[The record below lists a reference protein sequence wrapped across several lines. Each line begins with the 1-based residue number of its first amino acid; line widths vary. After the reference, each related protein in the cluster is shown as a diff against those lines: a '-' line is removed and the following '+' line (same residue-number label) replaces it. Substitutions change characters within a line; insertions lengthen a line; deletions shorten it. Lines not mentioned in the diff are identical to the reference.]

1 MKKFKL
7 FINGNW
13 VDGCSGSYID
23 IENPATEEIFA
34 QVPDGNAEDVNKAV
48 AAARAAFQ
56 FWKKTSGPQR
66 ADYLET
72 IADYIEDHKK
82 EIGETI
88 TEELGAPTSM
98 VIGWH
103 VEGAICEARFFAKC
117 AREFNYEIEKPGVI
131 IRREPIGVVAGLT
144 PWNYPLD
151 QVSVKLLPA
160 LAAGNCVV
168 LKPSQQAP
176 LAAYWFTKATKAAG
190 LPAGVFNLVT
200 GRGGNVGNVLAA
212 HPDVS
217 MVSFTGSTK
226 AGKEVGSLGITSNV
240 KKIALELGGK
250 SAAVLLESGNIETAV
265 NAVLTKCF
273 MNTGQTCSALTRFL
287 VPRSRKNEVEALM
300 KETAKKFTA
309 GDPTKQETVLGP
321 LVNASAYGKVL
332 NYIRQGVEEGATLL
346 TGSIPQKT
354 GKGYFVN
361 PVIFTDC
368 TMDMKIASEE
378 IFGPVL
384 TVFYYDTKDEA
395 LAIANN
401 SEYGLSGACIGKEEE
416 AREFARNMETGVIH
430 LNGAPFTV
438 EAPFGGF
445 KQSGLGREN
454 SAFSFDEY
462 LEIKAMLTNVS
473 K

>member
-1 MKKFKL
+1 MEKL
-7 FINGNW
+7 QLYVNGEW
-13 VDGCSGSYID
+13 VDGCSGSYIE

-34 QVPDGNAEDVNKAV
+34 MVPDGNAEDVNRAV
-48 AAARAAFQ
+48 AAAKNAFKTWRKTTGKERAV
-56 FWKKTSGPQR
+56 
-66 ADYLET
+66 YLEK
-72 IADYIEDHKK
+72 IADYIEAHAT

-88 TEELGAPTSM
+88 TKELGAPVNM
-98 VIGWH
+98 VGGWH

-117 AREFNYEIEKPGVI
+117 AREFEYETKKPGVI

-176 LAAYWFTKATKAAG
+176 LAAYWFTKAVEESG

-240 KKIALELGGK
+240 KKVALELGGK
-250 SAAVLLESGNIETAV
+250 SAAVLLESGDLETAV

-287 VPRSRKNEVEALM
+287 VPRSKKEEAEALM
-300 KETAKKFTA
+300 KEVAKKFTV
-309 GDPTKQETVLGP
+309 GDPMKGDTMLGP
-321 LVNASAYGKVL
+321 LINASAYEKVV
-332 NYIRQGVEEGATLL
+332 NYIKLGVEEGAVML
-346 TGSIPQKT
+346 TGSIPEKKE
-354 GKGYFVN
+354 KGYFVE

-368 TMDMKIASEE
+368 NMDMKIAAEE

-384 TVFYYDTKDEA
+384 TVIYYDTKEEA

-401 SEYGLSGACIGKEEE
+401 SEYGLSGACIGEEEE
-416 AREFARNMETGVIH
+416 AREFARDMETGVVHI
-430 LNGAPFTV
+430 NGAPFTV

-445 KQSGLGREN
+445 KQSGIGREN

-462 LEIKAMLTNVS
+462 LEIKAMLT
-473 K
+473 KE